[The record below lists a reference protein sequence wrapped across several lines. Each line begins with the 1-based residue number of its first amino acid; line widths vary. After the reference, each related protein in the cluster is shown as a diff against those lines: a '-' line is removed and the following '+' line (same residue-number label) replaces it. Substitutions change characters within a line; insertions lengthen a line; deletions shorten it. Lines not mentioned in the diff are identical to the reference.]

1 MACRGGARIRNGR
14 HQRRYRV
21 DRSRAVRRRQGKRP
35 RQRRI
40 ALRPRRLSRDQVP
53 VLRRH
58 RLIAGRAEKEMAAKG
73 GHFWLIG
80 FERLIESA

>member
-1 MACRGGARIRNGR
+1 
-14 HQRRYRV
+14 
-21 DRSRAVRRRQGKRP
+21 
-35 RQRRI
+35 
-40 ALRPRRLSRDQVP
+40 